1 MTDLSEYEETIE
13 AIVAGLRAGVSYT
26 TINDKRAP
34 RPSLADKIMEEAMR
48 RRLKQRLEAGDI

>member
-1 MTDLSEYEETIE
+1 MADLTEHEETIE

-34 RPSLADKIMEEAMR
+34 QPSIADQIMEEAMR
-48 RRLKQRLEAGDI
+48 RRLKERLETRDI